1 MAKESNNLQ
10 KCDNNTDVAEVWTKI
25 KLSSMNW
32 VSQKAV
38 TERVESP
45 VVM

>member
-10 KCDNNTDVAEVWTKI
+10 KCDNNTDVAEVWTKLN
-25 KLSSMNW
+25 LSSMNW
-32 VSQKAV
+32 VNQKAV
-38 TERVESP
+38 TERVETP

>member
-10 KCDNNTDVAEVWTKI
+10 KCDNNTDVAEVWTKMN
-25 KLSSMNW
+25 LSSMNW
-32 VSQKAV
+32 VNQKAV

>member
-10 KCDNNTDVAEVWTKI
+10 KCDNNTDVAEMWTKI

>member
-10 KCDNNTDVAEVWTKI
+10 KCGNNTDVAEVWTKI